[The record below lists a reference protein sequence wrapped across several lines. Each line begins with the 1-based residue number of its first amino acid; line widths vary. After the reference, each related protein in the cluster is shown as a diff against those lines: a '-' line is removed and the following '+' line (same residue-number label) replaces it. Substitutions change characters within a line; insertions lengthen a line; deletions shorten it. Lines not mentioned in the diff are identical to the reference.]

1 MSLEE
6 ATNEVEIRKFTEEV
20 LKKNVAKGA
29 DLLDNILPGWADV
42 INVRRLKIK
51 QAMPDPNT
59 GDACIL
65 CQLDHFISEESRKR
79 LPGETLEVEDFG
91 NYSEAVEIIQWEID
105 DDFEGDLYGFDLSNN
120 FRYKR
125 PGLTADREYAI
136 LDELW
141 KEEIEDRVS
150 K

>member
-1 MSLEE
+1 MTLEE

-29 DLLDNILPGWADV
+29 ELLDTILPGWAGV
-42 INVRRLKIK
+42 INLRRLKIK

-79 LPGETLEVEDFG
+79 LPSETLDVEDFG

-105 DDFEGDLYGFDLSNN
+105 DDFEGDRYGFDLANN
-120 FRYKR
+120 FLYKK
-125 PGLTADREYAI
+125 PSLTSDREYAI
-136 LDELW
+136 LDDLW
-141 KEEIEDRVS
+141 KEEIEDRLN